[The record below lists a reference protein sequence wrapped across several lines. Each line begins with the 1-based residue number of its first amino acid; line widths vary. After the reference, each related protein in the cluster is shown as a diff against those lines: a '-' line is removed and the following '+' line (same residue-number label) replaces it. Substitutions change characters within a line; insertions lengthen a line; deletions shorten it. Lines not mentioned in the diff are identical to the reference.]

1 MNKSIFL
8 IYFRLDNPFFSCYN
22 VPMKANCV
30 NILKLIFLFTFG
42 LFTLWGCG
50 KGSEPADVNLMEEV
64 SELPDATITIPSTLV
79 GNEADLLLPVSP
91 ETIPDDS
98 AEESDSSL
106 ETEES
111 DTGQAPMVTY
121 HIDGDTRTELVNEI
135 TKELEESVSSVLADK
150 YYYPDITDIQVN
162 EDASEF
168 TIFLSSDQ
176 PNLYESTLM
185 LSFYTIG
192 NKYQIYL
199 GVPAEEAVTTVIYKN
214 AETGEELARTD
225 STSMQ

>member
-1 MNKSIFL
+1 M
-8 IYFRLDNPFFSCYN
+8 
-22 VPMKANCV
+22 
-30 NILKLIFLFTFG
+30 
-42 LFTLWGCG
+42 
-50 KGSEPADVNLMEEV
+50 
-64 SELPDATITIPSTLV
+64 
-79 GNEADLLLPVSP
+79 SP
-91 ETIPDDS
+91 ETPPADS
-98 AEESDSSL
+98 SEESASYQETDSS
-106 ETEES
+106 
-111 DTGQAPMVTY
+111 QAPMVTY
-121 HIDGDTRTELVNEI
+121 RIDGDTRTELVNEI

-150 YYYPDITDIQVN
+150 YYYLDITDIQVN

-214 AETGEELARTD
+214 AETGEELARTG

>member
-1 MNKSIFL
+1 
-8 IYFRLDNPFFSCYN
+8 
-22 VPMKANCV
+22 MKANCV

-64 SELPDATITIPSTLV
+64 SELPDATITIPSNLV
-79 GNEADLLLPVSP
+79 GNEAELLLPVSP
-91 ETIPDDS
+91 ETTPDDS

>member
-1 MNKSIFL
+1 M
-8 IYFRLDNPFFSCYN
+8 
-22 VPMKANCV
+22 
-30 NILKLIFLFTFG
+30 G
-42 LFTLWGCG
+42 ECG
-50 KGSEPADVNLMEEV
+50 KESKPADVNLMEEV

-79 GNEADLLLPVSP
+79 GDEAELLLPLSP
-91 ETIPDDS
+91 ETTPDDS

-121 HIDGDTRTELVNEI
+121 HIDGNTRTELINEI
-135 TKELEESVSSVLADK
+135 TKELEESVSAVLADK

>member
-1 MNKSIFL
+1 M
-8 IYFRLDNPFFSCYN
+8 
-22 VPMKANCV
+22 
-30 NILKLIFLFTFG
+30 G
-42 LFTLWGCG
+42 GCG
-50 KGSEPADVNLMEEV
+50 KESKPADVNLMEEV

-79 GNEADLLLPVSP
+79 GDEAELLLPLSP
-91 ETIPDDS
+91 ETTPDDS

-121 HIDGDTRTELVNEI
+121 HIDGDTRTELINEI

-150 YYYPDITDIQVN
+150 YHYPDITDIQVN

>member
-1 MNKSIFL
+1 
-8 IYFRLDNPFFSCYN
+8 
-22 VPMKANCV
+22 MKANCV
-30 NILKLIFLFTFG
+30 KISKLILLFTFG
-42 LFTLWGCG
+42 MFALWGCG
-50 KGSEPADVNLMEEV
+50 KGNEPADVNLMEEV
-64 SELPDATITIPSTLV
+64 SDLPDATITIPSTLV

-91 ETIPDDS
+91 ETTPDDS
-98 AEESDSSL
+98 ADESDSSP
-106 ETEES
+106 ETEET
-111 DTGQAPMVTY
+111 DTGQVPMVTY

-199 GVPAEEAVTTVIYKN
+199 GVPAEEAVTTVIYRN

-225 STSMQ
+225 STSME

>member
-1 MNKSIFL
+1 
-8 IYFRLDNPFFSCYN
+8 
-22 VPMKANCV
+22 MKANCV
-30 NILKLIFLFTFG
+30 KISKLIFLFTFG

-106 ETEES
+106 ETDET
-111 DTGQAPMVTY
+111 DTSQAPMVTY

-162 EDASEF
+162 ENASEF
-168 TIFLSSDQ
+168 TIFLSSEQ
-176 PNLYESTLM
+176 PNLYESTLV

>member
-1 MNKSIFL
+1 
-8 IYFRLDNPFFSCYN
+8 
-22 VPMKANCV
+22 MKANCV
-30 NILKLIFLFTFG
+30 KISTLILLFTFG
-42 LFTLWGCG
+42 AFALGGCG
-50 KGSEPADVNLMEEV
+50 KESKPADVNLMEEV

-79 GNEADLLLPVSP
+79 GDEAELLLPLSP
-91 ETIPDDS
+91 ETTPDDS

-111 DTGQAPMVTY
+111 DTGQAP

-150 YYYPDITDIQVN
+150 YHYPDITDIQVN

-192 NKYQIYL
+192 NKYQITL

>member
-1 MNKSIFL
+1 
-8 IYFRLDNPFFSCYN
+8 
-22 VPMKANCV
+22 MKANCV

-106 ETEES
+106 ETDET
-111 DTGQAPMVTY
+111 DTSQAPMVTY

-162 EDASEF
+162 ENASEF
-168 TIFLSSDQ
+168 TIFLSSEQ
-176 PNLYESTLM
+176 PNLYESTLV

>member
-1 MNKSIFL
+1 M
-8 IYFRLDNPFFSCYN
+8 
-22 VPMKANCV
+22 
-30 NILKLIFLFTFG
+30 
-42 LFTLWGCG
+42 WGCG

-79 GNEADLLLPVSP
+79 GNEAELLLPVSP
-91 ETIPDDS
+91 ETAPADS
-98 AEESDSSL
+98 SEESDSYQ
-106 ETEES
+106 ETAS
-111 DTGQAPMVTY
+111 SQAPMVTY

>member
-1 MNKSIFL
+1 MNKLFFL
-8 IYFRLDNPFFSCYN
+8 ICFRLDNPFFSCYN

-91 ETIPDDS
+91 ETPPADS
-98 AEESDSSL
+98 SEESASYQETDSS
-106 ETEES
+106 
-111 DTGQAPMVTY
+111 QAPMVTY

>member
-1 MNKSIFL
+1 
-8 IYFRLDNPFFSCYN
+8 
-22 VPMKANCV
+22 MKANCV

-79 GNEADLLLPVSP
+79 GNEAELLLPVSP
-91 ETIPDDS
+91 ETTPADS